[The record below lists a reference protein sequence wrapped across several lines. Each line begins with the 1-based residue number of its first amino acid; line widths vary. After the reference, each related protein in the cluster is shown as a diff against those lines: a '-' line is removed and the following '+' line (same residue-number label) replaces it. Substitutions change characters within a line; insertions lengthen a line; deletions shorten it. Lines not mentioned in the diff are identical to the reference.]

1 MQIQNR
7 QTDRGTG
14 TDRAEIER
22 QTEELVATEDG
33 QIEGLTALELRERQ
47 TGKLVATEQTDR

>member
-7 QTDRGTG
+7 RTDRGTG

-22 QTEELVATEDG
+22 QTEKLVATEDG
-33 QIEGLTALELRERQ
+33 QIKGLTELEL
-47 TGKLVATEQTDR
+47 